1 MSLPEIRTARL
12 LLRPWNRGDIDTLH
26 EFFTEPEVRRYLWD
40 NTVIPRETVEEAVE
54 SHLETSGR
62 DGIGYWTIETASDRH
77 AGFCGIRFIDGGP
90 EIELMYGLRG
100 RHWGNG
106 FATEA
111 CRAVIEYLW
120 NSTRFDAVHA
130 RTDPPNSASVEVM
143 KRLGMEH
150 AASTDSMIGYLLR
163 RP

>member
-1 MSLPEIRTARL
+1 MSLPDIQTARL
-12 LLRPWNRGDIDTLH
+12 LLRPWNRGDIDPLH
-26 EFFTEPEVRRYLWD
+26 EMFTAPEVRRYLWD
-40 NTVIPRETVEEAVE
+40 DVVIARETIEEVLE
-54 SHLETSGR
+54 SHLETSR
-62 DGIGYWTIETASDRH
+62 DGIGYWMIETAGDRY
-77 AGFCGIRFIDGGP
+77 AGFCGIRFIGDGP
-90 EIELMYGLRG
+90 EIELMYGMRG
-100 RHWGNG
+100 QHWGQG

-120 NSTRFDAVHA
+120 NSTSFDEVRA

-150 AASTDSMIGYLLR
+150 SSSTASMIEYVLR